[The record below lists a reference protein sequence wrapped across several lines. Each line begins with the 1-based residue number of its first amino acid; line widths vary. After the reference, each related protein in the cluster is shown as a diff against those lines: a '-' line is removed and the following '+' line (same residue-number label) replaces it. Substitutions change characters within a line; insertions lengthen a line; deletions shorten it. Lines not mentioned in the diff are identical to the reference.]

1 MNPNIHNSTIYYP
14 NWKLL
19 KCSSTVAYISL
30 LFLVKEGDYTLNQE
44 DFYGDLYV
52 VKNTHQE
59 LSEENI
65 INQMITEEVLSDEVT
80 SVVDN
85 VVKLNANVKI
95 EEYNK
100 QWHV

>member
-1 MNPNIHNSTIYYP
+1 M
-14 NWKLL
+14 
-19 KCSSTVAYISL
+19 
-30 LFLVKEGDYTLNQE
+30 
-44 DFYGDLYV
+44 
-52 VKNTHQE
+52 VKNTQQE

-65 INQMITEEVLSDEVT
+65 INQMISEEVLSDEVT

-100 QWHV
+100 